1 MGQFIPQCCERALSH
16 YFVAEKCIILH
27 DGASSTTS
35 PIEIEH
41 PCPPGLR
48 VVDSENGNSLEQD
61 FKIQT

>member
-27 DGASSTTS
+27 DAASSTTT

-41 PCPPGLR
+41 PCPLGLG
-48 VVDSENGNSLEQD
+48 VVDTEKGSSLEQD